1 MTRPALAAAR
11 AVEVLNFLASHP
23 GESFTLSELS
33 RHLSLNMASGLSVLK
48 ALTDAGYVHR
58 HHSHKTYSL
67 GPALVAVGYAAL
79 ARYQVIEI
87 AVEEMRRLA
96 ADCDTECVASL
107 VVGDEIGIGG
117 AWGRPRLE
125 GADVRVGQRVPM
137 IPPLGPIFLAW
148 GEPAQVERWLEAL
161 GPGADEAERQQY
173 RDALETVRR
182 RGFSVGLESGARAR
196 SGRALID
203 LVNSPR
209 DERLRGRALGLIAA
223 MRHDY
228 QVIDLDSTA
237 RLLISNMAA
246 PVFGVDGEVVL
257 ALTLQGFAQ
266 PMNGREI
273 NAIGDR
279 LLSSTLHVTRE
290 SGGHA
295 PADFLER
302 PSWNG
307 DGADLTSAR

>member
-1 MTRPALAAAR
+1 
-11 AVEVLNFLASHP
+11 
-23 GESFTLSELS
+23 
-33 RHLSLNMASGLSVLK
+33 
-48 ALTDAGYVHR
+48 
-58 HHSHKTYSL
+58 
-67 GPALVAVGYAAL
+67 
-79 ARYQVIEI
+79 
-87 AVEEMRRLA
+87 
-96 ADCDTECVASL
+96 
-107 VVGDEIGIGG
+107 
-117 AWGRPRLE
+117 
-125 GADVRVGQRVPM
+125 
-137 IPPLGPIFLAW
+137 
-148 GEPAQVERWLEAL
+148 
-161 GPGADEAERQQY
+161 
-173 RDALETVRR
+173 
-182 RGFSVGLESGARAR
+182 
-196 SGRALID
+196 
-203 LVNSPR
+203 
-209 DERLRGRALGLIAA
+209 

-307 DGADLTSAR
+307 DSADLTSAR

>member
-1 MTRPALAAAR
+1 
-11 AVEVLNFLASHP
+11 
-23 GESFTLSELS
+23 
-33 RHLSLNMASGLSVLK
+33 
-48 ALTDAGYVHR
+48 
-58 HHSHKTYSL
+58 
-67 GPALVAVGYAAL
+67 
-79 ARYQVIEI
+79 
-87 AVEEMRRLA
+87 
-96 ADCDTECVASL
+96 
-107 VVGDEIGIGG
+107 
-117 AWGRPRLE
+117 
-125 GADVRVGQRVPM
+125 M

-196 SGRALID
+196 SGRALLD

-209 DERLRGRALGLIAA
+209 DERLRGKALGLIAA

-228 QVIDLDSTA
+228 QVIDLDSRA

-273 NAIGDR
+273 NAVADR

-302 PSWNG
+302 RSRNG
-307 DGADLTSAR
+307 DSSDLAPAR